1 MLRVVT
7 SFFLLFASQSFALD
21 LSKMSEKERALFQK
35 EIRIYILEN
44 PEIIMEAVEVLR
56 QKEQQA
62 AIQFRLRIGQKLQ
75 KSHI

>member
-35 EIRIYILEN
+35 EITTLS
-44 PEIIMEAVEVLR
+44 M
-56 QKEQQA
+56 
-62 AIQFRLRIGQKLQ
+62 
-75 KSHI
+75 